1 MTIIADLFRTLREM
15 RSLLAS
21 PTDGNVE
28 AAKKIVDDMCEEA
41 GIPEPPPPATANE
54 PKASK

>member
-1 MTIIADLFRTLREM
+1 MAIIADLFRTLREL

-21 PTDGNVE
+21 PTAGNVE
-28 AAKKIVDDMCEEA
+28 AAKKMVDDMCGEA
-41 GIPEPPPPATANE
+41 GIPESPPPVPANK